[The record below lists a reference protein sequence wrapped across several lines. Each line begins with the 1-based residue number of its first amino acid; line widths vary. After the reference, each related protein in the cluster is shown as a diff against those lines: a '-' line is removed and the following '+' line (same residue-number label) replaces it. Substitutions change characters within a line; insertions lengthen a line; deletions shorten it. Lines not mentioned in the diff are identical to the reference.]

1 MDLSENQKQFL
12 RENAAKIPDLME
24 LTKQCFAD
32 AIPVHADHLDGRSR
46 EGRAVRKF
54 LCDNSITY
62 TTTGRTPCEKIE
74 FTPEQKE
81 FVLQQAGEG
90 LSSLEIAK
98 IVFADRR
105 VGPLSNEQRA
115 VLTLIREVNPD
126 ILPSQDSGALNS
138 YIGPKSASRIV
149 KKIND
154 ATGMGLVEAKINRQK
169 QICIDRLRI
178 NLNNSRFLKI
188 INNYLNEDDR
198 VLFEHEFVRLT
209 WDKPDLTADELN
221 LYLNVCKEVINL
233 EVVSSHLNKLNDMFD
248 IADDQTEMSV
258 RLAEIIKAKSGEY
271 HQCETRIENLTK
283 KLQGDR
289 AERMKKNQR
298 ENASFLS
305 IVQLFQ
311 EEEERKTMIRIAE
324 MQKKAVKEEAH
335 RLEGMVEW
343 KARVLGIS
351 QDDVI

>member
-1 MDLSENQKQFL
+1 MELSEEQKKYID
-12 RENAAKIPDLME
+12 ENASKIKNLID
-24 LTKQCFAD
+24 LTKKCFD
-32 AIPVHADHLDGRSR
+32 NQELDGRSK
-46 EGRAVRKF
+46 EGRAVRKY
-54 LCDNSITY
+54 LVENAIEY
-62 TTTGRTPCEKIE
+62 KTTGTSSTEEIE
-74 FTPEQKE
+74 FTEQQKE
-81 FVLQQAGEG
+81 FILQQAQEG

-98 IVFADRR
+98 FIFPDRR
-105 VGPLSNEQRA
+105 VKSLSNEQRT
-115 VLTLIREVNPD
+115 VLGYIREVNPD
-126 ILPSQDSGALNS
+126 FLPSQDSGALNS
-138 YIGPKSASRIV
+138 YVSPKSSSRII

-154 ATGMGLVEAKINRQK
+154 ATGLGLEELKINRQK
-169 QICIDRLRI
+169 QICVEKLGI

-188 INNYLNEDDR
+188 INNYLNLEDR
-198 VLFEHEFVRLT
+198 TLFEHEFVRLT
-209 WDKPDLTADELN
+209 WDKPDLTADEIN

-233 EVVSSHLNKLNDMFD
+233 EVISAHLNKLNDMFD

-289 AERMKKNQR
+289 AERMKKNQK

-311 EEEERKTMIRIAE
+311 EEEERKTMLRIAE
-324 MQKKAVKEEAH
+324 MQKLAIKEEAE
-335 RLEGMVEW
+335 RLEGMAEW

-351 QDDVI
+351 QEDVI

>member
-1 MDLSENQKQFL
+1 
-12 RENAAKIPDLME
+12 ME
-24 LTKQCFAD
+24 LTEDQKKFLDENALKIKDLIDLTRACFKD
-32 AIPVHADHLDGRSR
+32 DKLDGRSKQ
-46 EGRAVRKF
+46 GRAVRKY
-54 LCDNSITY
+54 LIENSINFK
-62 TTTGRTPCEKIE
+62 TTATCRTEDIV
-74 FTPEQKE
+74 FTEQQKE
-81 FVLQQAGEG
+81 FILQQAEEG

-98 IVFADRR
+98 LIFPDKR
-105 VGPLSNEQRA
+105 VKSLSNEQRT
-115 VLTLIREVNPD
+115 VLAFIREINPD
-126 ILPSQDSGALNS
+126 ILPSQDSGALHS
-138 YIGPKSASRIV
+138 YIAPKSASRIV

-154 ATGMGLVEAKINRQK
+154 STGLKLEEPKLNRQK
-169 QICIDRLRI
+169 RICVEKLGI

-188 INNYLNEDDR
+188 INNYLNEEDR
-198 VLFEHEFVRLT
+198 TLFEHEFVRLT
-209 WDKPDLTADELN
+209 WDKPDLTADEIN

-233 EVVSSHLNKLNDMFD
+233 EVVSAHLNKLNDMFD

-289 AERMKKNQR
+289 AERMKKSQK

-311 EEEERKTMIRIAE
+311 EEEERKTMARIAE
-324 MQKKAVKEEAH
+324 MQKQAIKEEAE
-335 RLEGMVEW
+335 RIEGMAEW

-351 QDDVI
+351 QEDVI

>member
-1 MDLSENQKQFL
+1 MELNKDQKEFL
-12 RENAAKIPDLME
+12 RVNSHDMPDLID
-24 LTKQCFAD
+24 LTKKCFGD
-32 AIPVHADHLDGRSR
+32 ESLDGRSK

-54 LCDNSITY
+54 LVENSIKFK
-62 TTTGRTPCEKIE
+62 TTSRIPAEVINLTKEQGE
-74 FTPEQKE
+74 FI
-81 FVLQQAGEG
+81 LQQAEEG

-98 IVFADRR
+98 IVFPSRN
-105 VGPLSNEQRA
+105 VKPLSSEQRV
-115 VLTLIREVNPD
+115 VLEKIREVNPD

-138 YIGPKSASRIV
+138 YISPKSPSRII

-154 ATGMGLVEAKINRQK
+154 ATGLVLNEQKLNRQK
-169 QICIDRLRI
+169 QICIDRLKI
-178 NLNNSRFLKI
+178 NLSNSRFLKI
-188 INNYLNEDDR
+188 INNFLNEEDR

-233 EVVSSHLNKLNDMFD
+233 EVISAHLNKLNSMFD
-248 IADDQTEMSV
+248 EADEQQEMSI
-258 RLAEIIKAKSGEY
+258 RLAEIIKTKSSEY

-289 AERMKKNQR
+289 GERMKKMHK
-298 ENASFLS
+298 ENASFLA

-311 EEEERKTMIRIAE
+311 EQEERETMVRIAE
-324 MQKKAVKEEAH
+324 MQKESIKKEAE
-335 RLEGMVEW
+335 RLEGMAEW

-351 QDDVI
+351 QEDAI

>member
-1 MDLSENQKQFL
+1 VMELNKDQKEFL
-12 RENAAKIPDLME
+12 RVNSHDMPDLID
-24 LTKQCFAD
+24 LTKKCFGD
-32 AIPVHADHLDGRSR
+32 ESLDGRSK

-54 LCDNSITY
+54 LVENSIKFK
-62 TTTGRTPCEKIE
+62 TTSRIPAEVINLTKEQGE
-74 FTPEQKE
+74 FI
-81 FVLQQAGEG
+81 LQQAEEG

-98 IVFADRR
+98 IVFPSRN
-105 VGPLSNEQRA
+105 VKPLSSEQRV
-115 VLTLIREVNPD
+115 VLEKIREVNPD

-138 YIGPKSASRIV
+138 YISPKSPSRII

-154 ATGMGLVEAKINRQK
+154 ATGLVLNEQKLNRQK
-169 QICIDRLRI
+169 QICIDRLKI
-178 NLNNSRFLKI
+178 NLSNSRFLKI
-188 INNYLNEDDR
+188 INNFLNEEDR

-233 EVVSSHLNKLNDMFD
+233 EVISAHLNKLNSMFD
-248 IADDQTEMSV
+248 EADEQQEMSI
-258 RLAEIIKAKSGEY
+258 RLAEIIKTKSSEY

-289 AERMKKNQR
+289 GERMKKMHK
-298 ENASFLS
+298 ENASFLA

-311 EEEERKTMIRIAE
+311 EQEERETMVRIAE
-324 MQKKAVKEEAH
+324 MQKESIKKEAE
-335 RLEGMVEW
+335 RLEGMAEW

-351 QDDVI
+351 QEDAI

>member
-1 MDLSENQKQFL
+1 MELSEEQQQFL
-12 RENAAKIPDLME
+12 RENATKTPDLIT
-24 LTKQCFAD
+24 LTKKCFED
-32 AIPVHADHLDGRSR
+32 ESLDGRSK

-54 LCDNSITY
+54 LVENCINY
-62 TTTGRTPCEKIE
+62 KTTGRERLEPIE
-74 FTPEQKE
+74 FSEQQKD
-81 FVLQQAGEG
+81 FILKQAEDG

-98 IVFADRR
+98 IVFPSKR
-105 VGPLSNEQRA
+105 VKPLSNEQRS
-115 VLTLIREVNPD
+115 VLSLIRDVNPD
-126 ILPSQDSGALNS
+126 IIPSQDGAALTS
-138 YIGPKSASRIV
+138 YLSPKSPSRII

-154 ATGMGLVEAKINRQK
+154 ATGLGLIESKINRQK

-188 INNYLNEDDR
+188 INNYLNEEDR
-198 VLFEHEFVRLT
+198 VLFEHEFIRLT

-221 LYLNVCKEVINL
+221 LYLNACKEVINL
-233 EVVSSHLNKLNDMFD
+233 EVVSCHLNKLNDMFD

-258 RLAEIIKAKSGEY
+258 RLAEIIKAKSQEY
-271 HQCETRIENLTK
+271 HQCESRIENLTK

-289 AERMKKNQR
+289 AERMKKNSK

-311 EEEERKTMIRIAE
+311 EEEERKIMVRIAE
-324 MQKKAVKEEAH
+324 MQKEAIEQEAE

-351 QDDVI
+351 KEDVI

>member
-1 MDLSENQKQFL
+1 MELNKDQKEFL
-12 RENAAKIPDLME
+12 RVNSQDTPDLID
-24 LTKQCFAD
+24 LTKKCFGD
-32 AIPVHADHLDGRSR
+32 ESLDGRSK

-54 LCDNSITY
+54 LVENSIKFK
-62 TTTGRTPCEKIE
+62 TTSRIPAEVINLTKEQGE
-74 FTPEQKE
+74 FI
-81 FVLQQAGEG
+81 LQQAEEG

-98 IVFADRR
+98 IVFPSRN
-105 VGPLSNEQRA
+105 VKPLSSEQRV
-115 VLTLIREVNPD
+115 VLEKIREVNPD

-138 YIGPKSASRIV
+138 YISPKSPSRII

-154 ATGMGLVEAKINRQK
+154 ATGLVLNEQKLNRQK
-169 QICIDRLRI
+169 QICIDRLKI
-178 NLNNSRFLKI
+178 NLSNSRFLKI
-188 INNYLNEDDR
+188 INNFLNEEDR

-233 EVVSSHLNKLNDMFD
+233 EVISAHLNKLNSMFD
-248 IADDQTEMSV
+248 EADEQQEMSI
-258 RLAEIIKAKSGEY
+258 RLAEIIKTKSSEY

-289 AERMKKNQR
+289 GERMKKMHK
-298 ENASFLS
+298 ENASFLA

-311 EEEERKTMIRIAE
+311 EQEERETMVRIAE
-324 MQKKAVKEEAH
+324 MQKESIKEEAE
-335 RLEGMVEW
+335 RLEGMAEW

-351 QDDVI
+351 QEDAI

>member
-1 MDLSENQKQFL
+1 MDLTKEQKDFL
-12 RENAAKIPDLME
+12 RENASKVPDLID
-24 LTKQCFAD
+24 LTKQCFED
-32 AIPVHADHLDGRSR
+32 DSLDGRSK

-54 LCDNSITY
+54 LVENSIDFK
-62 TTTGRTPCEKIE
+62 TTGRIPAEVIE
-74 FTPEQKE
+74 FSKEQKD
-81 FVLQQAGEG
+81 FIIQQAEEG

-98 IVFADRR
+98 IVFPSRIVR
-105 VGPLSNEQRA
+105 PLSAEQRA
-115 VLTLIREVNPD
+115 VLAEIREVSPD

-138 YIGPKSASRIV
+138 YIAPKSMSRII

-154 ATGMGLVEAKINRQK
+154 STGLGLDERKINRQK
-169 QICIDRLRI
+169 QVCAEKLKV
-178 NLNNSRFLKI
+178 NLSNSRFLKI
-188 INNYLNEDDR
+188 INNLLNQEDR

-209 WDKPDLTADELN
+209 WDKPDLTADEIN

-233 EVVSSHLNKLNDMFD
+233 EVISAHLNKLNSMFD
-248 IADDQTEMSV
+248 EADEQQEMSI

-289 AERMKKNQR
+289 GERMKRLNK

-311 EEEERKTMIRIAE
+311 EEEERETMIRIAE
-324 MQKKAVKEEAH
+324 MQKEAVKQEAE
-335 RLEGMVEW
+335 RLEGMSEW
-343 KARVLGIS
+343 KARVLGIG
-351 QDDVI
+351 QQDVI